1 MKSNEPTKTKKAM
14 KTMKKFLSMA
24 ALALVGAV
32 MTSCSGDD
40 DFTSEPQQPVNT
52 DNVEILTTTISMDA
66 GEQTRALTSAGV
78 KTFAAGDQ
86 LALVYKN
93 TSNQTVKAVSTALPS
108 GSYGSSATFTFEL
121 VNADKTKNVTYIY
134 PASMAKNDGTVN
146 YDALNSQNGTLAS
159 LASNLDCCTKS
170 AAWDG
175 TSLPTVTL
183 DNQFVICAFTIK
195 NNNGSS
201 DLTSNVTGL
210 TVSVGTNTYTVSRSK
225 AAGPIYVAIRP
236 TSSAS
241 ISYKATIGTDFYTK
255 SVTGKT
261 YTAGKIYQLGL
272 RMESPFINGLVTVN
286 SSNKKVRFSRGN
298 LQYQASTNTWRFAA
312 NQYSYVGDGGKTCG
326 NVSGSNN
333 ESASSS
339 YSGWI
344 DLFGWGTSGY
354 NHGATCYQPWS
365 TSTTNSY
372 YRAYGNASYD
382 LSSSNGRADWGYNTI
397 SNGGTGWRTLTKDE
411 WMYILKDRE
420 GPTINGQS
428 KSLCMKTK
436 VGDVYGLII
445 FPDNYTHPTD
455 VSIDK
460 YDINYFIV
468 NWGSIRNKYS
478 LADWAKMEAAG
489 AIFLPISNVRR
500 GTTLVDGGDRTG
512 CYWSATHVGDDQ
524 ANGLYF
530 SNSKVEYQGVYD
542 RSEGYAVRLVKNV
555 Q

>member
-1 MKSNEPTKTKKAM
+1 M
-14 KTMKKFLSMA
+14 KTIKFLSMA

-32 MTSCSGDD
+32 MTGCSNDD
-40 DFTSEPQQPVNT
+40 EIIETPQQPVNSQ
-52 DNVEILTTTISMDA
+52 NVETLTTTVGFDEVA
-66 GEQTRALTSAGV
+66 ETRALTSGGV
-78 KTFAAGDQ
+78 KTFAAGDK

-93 TSNQTVKAVSTALPS
+93 TSGQTVKAESAALPS
-108 GSYGSSATFTFEL
+108 GSYSKSATFTFEL

-134 PASMAKNDGTVN
+134 PASMAKSDGSVN
-146 YDALNSQNGTLAS
+146 YDALNSQNGTLAT
-159 LASNLDCCTKS
+159 LASSLDLGTYS
-170 AAWDG
+170 GAWDG
-175 TSLPTVTL
+175 VSLPAGTL
-183 DNQFVICAFTIK
+183 ANQFVICAFTIK

-286 SSNKKVRFSRGN
+286 SSNKKVRFSKGN

-382 LSSSNGRADWGYNTI
+382 LSSSTGQADWGYNTI

-500 GTTLVDGGDRTG
+500 GKTLVDGGDRTG

-530 SNSKVEYQGVYD
+530 STSKVEYQGVYD

>member
-1 MKSNEPTKTKKAM
+1 MK
-14 KTMKKFLSMA
+14 KTMRFLSFTA
-24 ALALVGAV
+24 IALVGAV
-32 MTSCSGDD
+32 MTGCSNKDD
-40 DFTSEPQQPVNT
+40 VTVEPQQPENKG
-52 DNVEILTTTISMDA
+52 NVEILTTTISMDA
-66 GEQTRALTSAGV
+66 GQQTRALTSGGV

-86 LALVYKN
+86 LALIYKN
-93 TSNQTVKAVSTALPS
+93 TSNQTVKAVSTLPS
-108 GSYGSSATFTFEL
+108 GSYSSSATFTFEL

-134 PASMAKNDGTVN
+134 PASMANNDGTIN
-146 YDALNSQNGTLAS
+146 YTALNSQNGTLAS

-183 DNQFVICAFTIK
+183 DNQFAICAFTIK

-201 DLTSNVTGL
+201 DLTSNVTVF
-210 TVSVGTNTYTVSRSK
+210 TVSVGSTTYTVSRSK
-225 AAGPIYVAIRP
+225 AAGPIYVAIPP

-241 ISYKATIGTDFYTK
+241 ISYTATVGTDYYTK

-286 SSNKKVRFSRGN
+286 SSGKKVRFSRGN

-382 LSSSNGRADWGYNTI
+382 LSSSTGRADWGYNTI

-411 WMYILKDRE
+411 WMYIFKDRE

-428 KSLCMKTK
+428 NSLCMKTK

-445 FPDNYTHPTD
+445 FADNYTHPSD
-455 VSIDK
+455 VSIDT
-460 YDINYFIV
+460 YDINYFIRQ
-468 NWGSIRNKYS
+468 WAAIRNTYS

>member
-1 MKSNEPTKTKKAM
+1 MK
-14 KTMKKFLSMA
+14 KTMRFLSFTA
-24 ALALVGAV
+24 IALVGAV
-32 MTSCSGDD
+32 MTGCSNKDD
-40 DFTSEPQQPVNT
+40 VTVEPQQPENKG
-52 DNVEILTTTISMDA
+52 NVEILTTTISMDA
-66 GEQTRALTSAGV
+66 GQQTRALTSGGV

-86 LALVYKN
+86 LALIYKN
-93 TSNQTVKAVSTALPS
+93 TSNQTVKAVSTLPA
-108 GSYGSSATFTFEL
+108 GSYSKSATFTFEL

-134 PASMAKNDGTVN
+134 PASMANNDGTIN
-146 YDALNSQNGTLAS
+146 YTALNSQNGTLAS

-183 DNQFVICAFTIK
+183 DNQFAICAFTIK

-201 DLTSNVTGL
+201 DLTSNVTGF
-210 TVSVGTNTYTVSRSK
+210 TVSVGSTTYTVSRSK

-286 SSNKKVRFSRGN
+286 SSGKKVRFSRGN

-312 NQYSYVGDGGKTCG
+312 NQYSYVGDGGKTYG

-333 ESASSS
+333 ELASSS

-354 NHGATCYQPWS
+354 NHGAKCYQPWS
-365 TSTTNSY
+365 TSTT
-372 YRAYGNASYD
+372 RADYCAYNDVNYD
-382 LSSSNGRADWGYNTI
+382 LNSSTGQADWGYNTI
-397 SNGGTGWRTLTKDE
+397 SNGGTGWRTPTKDE
-411 WMYILKDRE
+411 WTYIIFSRTT
-420 GPTINGQS
+420 GPTING
-428 KSLCMKTK
+428 KSNALCMKTK

-445 FPDNYTHPTD
+445 FPDNYTHPSD
-455 VSIDK
+455 VSLDTS
-460 YDINYFIV
+460 DINQLTREWDKIS
-468 NWGSIRNKYS
+468 NTYS

-489 AIFLPISNVRR
+489 AIFLPSSQVRR
-500 GTTLVDGGDRTG
+500 GTTLVVTSAYPGG
-512 CYWSATHVGDDQ
+512 YWSSTHYSTAYQ
-524 ANGLYF
+524 AYGLYF
-530 SNSKVEYQGVYD
+530 HNTRTEYQGQYV
-542 RSEGYAVRLVKNV
+542 RSEGYAVRLVKDA

>member
-1 MKSNEPTKTKKAM
+1 M

-93 TSNQTVKAVSTALPS
+93 TSNQTVKAVSTLPS
-108 GSYGSSATFTFEL
+108 GSYSSSATFTFEL

-134 PASMAKNDGTVN
+134 PASMANNDGTIN
-146 YDALNSQNGTLAS
+146 YTALNSQNGTLAS